1 MDTSELKKSIYKVL
15 LNGTEEGEEFEKLMV
30 INEIKEKHFFEQ
42 VCFNIKSSK

>member
-1 MDTSELKKSIYKVL
+1 MDTSELKIRICNVL
-15 LNGTEEGEEFEKLMV
+15 INGTKKGEEFELV